1 MIKQDLQVQLVSET
15 TVGPGTTTREDNI
28 QSDSLIATLWVN
40 SISSGTL
47 TVSVYTLTDTG
58 KELLLFSFP
67 VLSAPSAS
75 LLLKKAGI
83 SMARFIVRA
92 TYTGICSYE
101 IYVKATQG
109 AGESSVK
116 IVGAATLKASQ
127 ITVGTSP
134 TLLVPVSLTDRNGII
149 IKNWNT
155 NGALYVADAAGDD
168 TVGNAYPI
176 APGEALS
183 VDIAS
188 GVAFYG
194 VAASGTVDV
203 RILEAGG

>member
-1 MIKQDLQVQLVSET
+1 MIHPDTQERLISET
-15 TVGPGTTTREDNI
+15 TVGAGTTVREDNI
-28 QSDSLIATLWVN
+28 QSDSLIATIWVN

-47 TVSVYTLTDTG
+47 DVSVYTLTDTG

-67 VLSAPSAS
+67 TLSAPSAS

-83 SMARFIVRA
+83 SMSRFLVRA

-101 IYVKATQG
+101 AYVRAVTG

-116 IVGAATLKASQ
+116 IVGADTLQASQ

-134 TLLVPVSLTDRNGII
+134 TVLVPVSLVDRNGII

-155 NGALYVADAAGDD
+155 SGALYIADAAADD
-168 TVGNAYPI
+168 TVAAGYPI

-183 VDIAS
+183 IDIAG
-188 GVAFYG
+188 GVAIYG
-194 VAASGTVDV
+194 RSASGTVDV